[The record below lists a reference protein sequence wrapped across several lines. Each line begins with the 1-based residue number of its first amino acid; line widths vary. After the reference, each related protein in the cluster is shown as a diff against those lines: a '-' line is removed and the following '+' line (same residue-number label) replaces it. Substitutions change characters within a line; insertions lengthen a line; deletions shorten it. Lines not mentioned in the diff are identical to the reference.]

1 MSLNIESPFWTF
13 SLRVYASDGVAAECL
28 ALQDRLGLD
37 VNVLLFAAWL
47 GIVRGVTLDEAE
59 MERINKVAAGWS
71 NDVVLPLRAVR
82 RRLKRMPEI
91 AHADVQA
98 LRKRVAETEL
108 FAEQIEQAFLHQMAD
123 GLPAPQAGAGEA
135 ALRANLAAVLRSC
148 GADPDDNPLPGL
160 IAAAT
165 KNR

>member
-1 MSLNIESPFWTF
+1 
-13 SLRVYASDGVAAECL
+13 
-28 ALQDRLGLD
+28 
-37 VNVLLFAAWL
+37 
-47 GIVRGVTLDEAE
+47 
-59 MERINKVAAGWS
+59 
-71 NDVVLPLRAVR
+71 
-82 RRLKRMPEI
+82 MPEI

-108 FAEQIEQAFLHQMAD
+108 FAEQIEQAFLRQMAD
-123 GLPAPQAGAGEA
+123 DLPAPQAGAGEA

>member
-71 NDVVLPLRAVR
+71 NDVVLPLRRRIVEETQLQSNAMQVSPFR
-82 RRLKRMPEI
+82 LVAAKREEIDAEIKYRRLLRDFWI
-91 AHADVQA
+91 ARAELDQIVAGRLPPPATGPGGMHSSADAMQ
-98 LRKRVAETEL
+98 
-108 FAEQIEQAFLHQMAD
+108 
-123 GLPAPQAGAGEA
+123 GE
-135 ALRANLAAVLRSC
+135 R
-148 GADPDDNPLPGL
+148 
-160 IAAAT
+160 
-165 KNR
+165 